1 MKTLTTCLI
10 IAFVSGFGLYSE
22 KIVSTIKARTIL
34 KIHLVEAEE
43 LYGFSNETIRERVVL
58 RNGKEVDSLDEEIYI
73 PHQFNFLKESEKEKL
88 FYKILH
94 NIILG
99 KNNN

>member
-43 LYGFSNETIRERVVL
+43 LYGFSKETFQEGIIAK
-58 RNGKEVDSLDEEIYI
+58 NGKEIDFSYDEKYI
-73 PHQFNFLKESEKEKL
+73 PDQFKFLKKEDEDKL
-88 FYKILH
+88 FPRILYKI
-94 NIILG
+94 ILN
-99 KNNN
+99 KNND